1 GDLCVET
8 RTDTR
13 GLCKVLPEC
22 PSAIDNLRNRIYPT
36 GCGFSGREVIVCC
49 VETESTK
56 ATAIRAST
64 TQNPTRLTISK
75 SRTPGEISDQMC
87 RNYSQYVWRDIPPTK
102 VGSNTLKFRT
112 FVVGGSRVARKEFP
126 HMVQLGYGE
135 NPVRWACGGSLISE
149 QFVLTAAHCLED
161 RSLGYALYARM
172 GFTDIHHPEYLQE
185 FNIIQRIA
193 YPQYL
198 EPSHYHDIGPAKL
211 AQQAELN
218 TWARPACLYPN
229 IHSPWS
235 KVIAI
240 GWGKT
245 QFGGDESK
253 ELLQVS
259 LEVYEQP
266 ICNNVYKQET
276 GTVQLKEGIKD
287 DLMICAGHSKDV
299 KDTCQ
304 GDSGGPLQVYRTG
317 DQKMYDIIGVTS
329 FGKGCGLDVN
339 IPGVYTRVA
348 NYLQWL
354 EDIVW
359 PKSQF

>member
-1 GDLCVET
+1 MISAACCSITQVACDLRCPWSRGLSDLCVET

-112 FVVGGSRVARKEFP
+112 FVVGGSRVARKE
-126 HMVQLGYGE
+126 
-135 NPVRWACGGSLISE
+135 
-149 QFVLTAAHCLED
+149 
-161 RSLGYALYARM
+161 GYALYARM